1 MERLLNMRVICVEV
15 RALLLNIPIMYL
27 GVSHLCV
34 YINNG
39 VIENTIIGDTMA
51 SLLQVVAVSGK
62 PGDIMEKTYETPN
75 FCKLITKELS
85 EVTIEIRSLEGRP
98 IPFIGVVIVTL
109 VFKRLTIF

>member
-1 MERLLNMRVICVEV
+1 
-15 RALLLNIPIMYL
+15 
-27 GVSHLCV
+27 V
-34 YINNG
+34 YINGG

-62 PGDIMEKTYETPN
+62 PGDIIEKTYDSPN
-75 FCKLITKELS
+75 FSRLTAKELS

-109 VFKRLTIF
+109 MFKRMPMF